1 MNPRHFL
8 ICGGPHMSCAQ
19 IIHTKR
25 RGWRFK
31 LTDGKCQ
38 FLTHPTEQ
46 FRREFSCFRSNE
58 LIRTL
63 LWQVECHLTPNRIKR
78 ARLSAPGPTLCSL
91 AQSERARPHALQPG
105 ACFIL
110 KVRPRQSRHLT
121 VFGMRGPLVERPR
134 GARAR
139 DQRLCRPAQHDRRR
153 MRGQATVA
161 AEVSSALPAR
171 NRVQWAC
178 YSRRSRNPARLGCC
192 ALHQARRPGKSR

>member
-1 MNPRHFL
+1 MVPE
-8 ICGGPHMSCAQ
+8 
-19 IIHTKR
+19 KE
-25 RGWRFK
+25 WRAK

-38 FLTHPTEQ
+38 FLTYPTEQ
-46 FRREFSCFRSNE
+46 FLREFSCFRSNE
-58 LIRTL
+58 LICTL

-78 ARLSAPGPTLCSL
+78 RLSAPGPTLCSL